1 MVILL
6 FRYVEGHV
14 HGDFLLKHMKK
25 IVMCILLMKIAISI
39 LKYMIIKKLLQ
50 SYTSL
55 EGIYIQQHFM
65 IESLHQEGILVA
77 VALLEGHLQYLT
89 ILAVALQVEVHIE
102 HVLLVEVL
110 VHVQVVMALVEN
122 GVIRDIIREVVRDL
136 G

>member
-89 ILAVALQVEVHIE
+89 ILAVALQVEVHI
-102 HVLLVEVL
+102 LLVPVVAVL
-110 VHVQVVMALVEN
+110 VIVQDALETVNTGLMVCIAEH
-122 GVIRDIIREVVRDL
+122 
-136 G
+136 

>member
-1 MVILL
+1 MMVILL

-89 ILAVALQVEVHIE
+89 ILAVALQVEVHI
-102 HVLLVEVL
+102 LLVPVVVAL
-110 VHVQVVMALVEN
+110 GIVQDAV
-122 GVIRDIIREVVRDL
+122 EVVNTGL
-136 G
+136 TLVCILVLAVEH